1 MNQIFTF
8 VNDNKDQILYIT
20 EATSNK
26 VIIVQLKDHHCETC
40 FDDCQDV
47 LKKNVLRTSFKM
59 SDKTRAELD
68 PNRFKSQGE
77 MTRRKQRKNHLLA
90 RSNIDLAALTHN
102 NNGHRD
108 QLSCDINT

>member
-1 MNQIFTF
+1 
-8 VNDNKDQILYIT
+8 
-20 EATSNK
+20 

-40 FDDCQDV
+40 FDDCLEG

-68 PNRFKSQGE
+68 PNRHKSQGE

-90 RSNIDLAALTHN
+90 RIDLAVLTHN